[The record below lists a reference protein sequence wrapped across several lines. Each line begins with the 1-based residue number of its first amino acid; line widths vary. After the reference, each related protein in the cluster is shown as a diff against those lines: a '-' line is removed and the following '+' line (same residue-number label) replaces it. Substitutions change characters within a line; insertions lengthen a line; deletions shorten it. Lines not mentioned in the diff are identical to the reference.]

1 MTRIR
6 LGAAAAALASLA
18 LLAAACGGDD
28 GGGSASDDSTGG
40 AAVELPEC
48 PVDALES
55 ATAPV
60 EITLWHAQVAQSGE
74 AIDELAAAY
83 NASQDQVVV
92 NVEAQGSSDEELK
105 QAYDQ
110 SISTADLPEMALL
123 LDTQVQSLVDSGT
136 LLPAQSCIDAEDYDT
151 SDLVQSEVD
160 YFSVDDVFYPGS
172 VMPATGVLFY
182 NRTHF
187 EEAGLDPDDPPG
199 TIAEIAEAAAA
210 IDAAGV
216 TDEPFVFS
224 TVPFVLEYW
233 LTGAGI
239 PFVNEDNGRG
249 GTTATEAAWNEPG
262 TVEILEQLQQMN
274 DDGLMNAIA
283 NVPGNIDQFLA
294 MANPDASQ
302 RGSML
307 LETSNAATSI
317 EAFLKGELDA
327 SSLSEDQ
334 RVLVDE
340 DRDIDLDIDAAPW
353 SGLEEAGRVQAGG
366 WGFFMTN
373 QGTPEEQAAAWD
385 FSKFVNTV
393 PAQQI
398 LNLVGG
404 MDPFLISAAEDP
416 EIQEVWETTLSGQ
429 WLAIS
434 YQQMIDGID
443 PAFPGPLVGPY
454 SDMRVIERALMEDVV
469 LDGADPQEALDAATE
484 DLTDVLQ
491 RYEEENF

>member
-1 MTRIR
+1 MTRTR
-6 LGAAAAALASLA
+6 LVAAATLAALA

-28 GGGSASDDSTGG
+28 GGGGGGDGGSGEG
-40 AAVELPEC
+40 AAAELPEC

-55 ATAPV
+55 AEGPV

-74 AIDELAAAY
+74 AIDELVAAY
-83 NASQDQVVV
+83 NASQDRVVV
-92 NVEAQGSSDEELK
+92 TAESQGSSDEELK

-110 SISTADLPEMALL
+110 AISAGDLPEMALL
-123 LDTQVQSLVDSGT
+123 LDTQVASLVDSGT

-151 SDLVQSEVD
+151 SDFVPSEMD

-187 EEAGLDPDDPPG
+187 EQAGLDPDDPPA

-210 IDAAGV
+210 IDEAGI

-224 TVPFVLEYW
+224 TVPFVFEYW

-239 PFVNEDNGRG
+239 PFVNEDNGRSG
-249 GTTATEAAWNEPG
+249 AATEAAWNEDG

-294 MANPDASQ
+294 MANPDPSL

-317 EAFLKGELDA
+317 EAFLRGELDA

-340 DRDIDLDIDAAPW
+340 DREIELDLDAAPW

-366 WGFFMTN
+366 WGFFLTN
-373 QGTPEEQAAAWD
+373 QGSPEAQAAAWD

-393 PAQQI
+393 PAQEI

-404 MDPFLISAAEDP
+404 MDPFLESAAESP
-416 EIQEVWETTLSGQ
+416 EIQDVWQTTLSGQ

-434 YQQMIDGID
+434 YEQMINGID
-443 PAFPGPLVGPY
+443 PEFPGPLVGPY
-454 SDMRVIERALMEDVV
+454 TDMRAVERTLLESVV
-469 LDGADPQEALDAATE
+469 LDGADPQEALDQATDE
-484 DLTDVLQ
+484 LTEVLQ

>member
-1 MTRIR
+1 
-6 LGAAAAALASLA
+6 
-18 LLAAACGGDD
+18 
-28 GGGSASDDSTGG
+28 
-40 AAVELPEC
+40 
-48 PVDALES
+48 
-55 ATAPV
+55 V

-74 AIDELAAAY
+74 AIEQLAEQY
-83 NASQDQVVV
+83 NAAQDR
-92 NVEAQGSSDEELK
+92 VELTVESQGSSDDELK
-105 QAYDQ
+105 EKYDQ
-110 SISTADLPEMALL
+110 AISADDLPEVALV
-123 LDTQVQSLVDSGT
+123 LDTQVKSLVDSGT

-151 SDLVQSEVD
+151 SDFVQSEMD
-160 YFSVDDVFYPGS
+160 YFSIDDVFYPGS

-187 EEAGLDPDDPPG
+187 EQAGLDPDDPPA
-199 TIAEIAEAAAA
+199 TIAEIRDAAEA

-239 PFVNEDNGRG
+239 PFVNEGNGREG
-249 GTTATEAAWNEPG
+249 DAATEAAWNEEG
-262 TVEILEQLQQMN
+262 TVEILELLQGMQE
-274 DDGLMNAIA
+274 DGLMNGIA

-294 MANPDASQ
+294 MANADESH

-327 SSLSEDQ
+327 SSLSEDD
-334 RVLVDE
+334 RVLVDD
-340 DRDIDLDIDAAPW
+340 DREIDLDIDAAPW
-353 SGLEEAGRVQAGG
+353 SGLDEPGRVQAGG
-366 WGFFMTN
+366 WGFFLMNT
-373 QGTPEEQAAAWD
+373 GTPEEQAAAWD
-385 FSKFVNTV
+385 FAKFVNTV
-393 PAQQI
+393 PSQET

-404 MDPFLISAAEDP
+404 MDPFLQSAAEAP
-416 EIQEVWETTLSGQ
+416 EIQEVWETTLSGE

-454 SDMRVIERALMEDVV
+454 SDMRDIERDLLDEVV
-469 LDGADPQEALDAATE
+469 LNGADPQETLDAATAE
-484 DLTDVLQ
+484 LTEVLQ